1 MTEESIRPIQ
11 ADCRVT
17 AKTALTGQLYLL
29 ELSAPALA
37 VRACPGQFVHI
48 ACGEKN
54 FLRRPIS
61 ICDVVGGSLRLVF
74 QVKGEGTQWL
84 SERSPGDTLDVLG
97 TLGNGFRLS
106 GLGAQ
111 PVFIGGGIGVPPLL
125 MAMKAAKAQGA
136 APRAILGFRSRDA
149 VILEDDFRALGP
161 VEIATDDGSYG
172 VHGFVTTIL
181 ENNLS
186 DYSAVCAC
194 GPKGMLR
201 AVASIAENAGLP
213 CQVSME
219 ERMGCGIGAC
229 LVCACAL
236 KNGDGGLRYS
246 HVCKDGPV
254 FDAKEVIWE

>member
-1 MTEESIRPIQ
+1 M
-11 ADCRVT
+11 
-17 AKTALTGQLYLL
+17 GQRLILVLL
-29 ELSAPALA
+29 LS
-37 VRACPGQFVHI
+37 
-48 ACGEKN
+48 
-54 FLRRPIS
+54 
-61 ICDVVGGSLRLVF
+61 
-74 QVKGEGTQWL
+74 
-84 SERSPGDTLDVLG
+84 
-97 TLGNGFRLS
+97 
-106 GLGAQ
+106 
-111 PVFIGGGIGVPPLL
+111 
-125 MAMKAAKAQGA
+125 AKAQGA

-236 KNGDGGLRYS
+236 KNGDGGLRYG